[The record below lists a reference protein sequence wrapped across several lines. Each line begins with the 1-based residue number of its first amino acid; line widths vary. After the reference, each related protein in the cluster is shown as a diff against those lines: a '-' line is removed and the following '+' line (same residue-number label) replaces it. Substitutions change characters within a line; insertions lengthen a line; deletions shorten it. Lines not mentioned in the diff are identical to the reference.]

1 MSPVIELGDVGQA
14 SMKLARWY
22 RRLVTTG
29 EGDPGELAEAQ
40 SRLRE
45 LPSQPGPLGRAVAL
59 VAAGG
64 AGASDADMIA
74 AVELLCRAAARAIPP
89 PTRRNGRRRRLSQA
103 GSVQLALPG
112 LDGGGGAS
120 NGPASMRNTAGPL

>member
-64 AGASDADMIA
+64 AGASDADMID
-74 AVELLCRAAARAIPP
+74 RK
-89 PTRRNGRRRRLSQA
+89 
-103 GSVQLALPG
+103 SVV
-112 LDGGGGAS
+112 
-120 NGPASMRNTAGPL
+120 